1 MTVKPAARFK
11 TFFELKEFI
20 YSTVC
25 QREHFAEGA
34 FPMTERVLKR
44 RDQICGFLFS
54 IHGPRSVVCNV
65 VFETE
70 KNAIHFYSAAGERL
84 RTILVELS
92 MRPSVSQKMS
102 FG

>member
-1 MTVKPAARFK
+1 MTVKPAARFQ
-11 TFFELKEFI
+11 TFFELKDFI

-25 QREHFAEGA
+25 QREHFVEGA

-70 KNAIHFYSAAGERL
+70 RNAVHFYSAAGERL
-84 RTILVELS
+84 TTVLVELATG
-92 MRPSVSQKMS
+92 PSVLQTASV
-102 FG
+102 